1 MRCYFTFSDKVYNGS
16 IHDYEI
22 IDETDPYYWNV
33 DEFDM
38 LSNLRQDIA
47 GHAAIDD
54 GMTTSA
60 SDYPAQP
67 TRLLDMS
74 EIDIHLPPAWV
85 AGIINRSFENQ
96 TTLKPAYRKT
106 PVPTRKPMSISCSV
120 EREVDTEL
128 TYNHI
133 PPLYTHQPASNATDT
148 HFVETSS
155 QILAVDDDSISA
167 LEDKDAPI
175 LVETKADHA
184 SSPPVYCNM
193 DMEDAESVYEV
204 YPI

>member
-1 MRCYFTFSDKVYNGS
+1 MPNYD
-16 IHDYEI
+16 I
-22 IDETDPYYWNV
+22 IAETDPYYWNV

-38 LSNLRQDIA
+38 LSNFRQDIA
-47 GHAAIDD
+47 GHATIDE

-96 TTLKPAYRKT
+96 TTSKPVYRKT
-106 PVPTRKPMSISCSV
+106 PVPTRKLIGTAGSV
-120 EREVDTEL
+120 EIEFDTKPMYE
-128 TYNHI
+128 HI
-133 PPLYTHQPASNATDT
+133 PPLYTSQPTNNKHRGNATNT
-148 HFVETSS
+148 LFAETNSLT
-155 QILAVDDDSISA
+155 LATESNTVSA
-167 LEDKDAPI
+167 LEEKEASTLDG
-175 LVETKADHA
+175 TKEA
-184 SSPPVYCNM
+184 SLSSPVYCNI

-204 YPI
+204 YTI

>member
-1 MRCYFTFSDKVYNGS
+1 
-16 IHDYEI
+16 
-22 IDETDPYYWNV
+22 
-33 DEFDM
+33 M
-38 LSNLRQDIA
+38 LSNFHQDIA
-47 GHAAIDD
+47 GHTTIDE
-54 GMTTSA
+54 GMTTAA
-60 SDYPAQP
+60 SDCPPPLTAQP
-67 TRLLDMS
+67 TRFLDTS
-74 EIDIHLPPAWV
+74 EIDIHIPPA
-85 AGIINRSFENQ
+85 ANRLGVSKTYIKNQ

-155 QILAVDDDSISA
+155 QILAVNGDSISA
-167 LEDKDAPI
+167 LEDKDAPT

-204 YPI
+204 YTI